1 MKTMKH
7 AACACVLIGA
17 TFAAHAQAASTLTRA
32 QVRQELVELQAA
44 GYRTNLASS
53 PDFPRNMQAV
63 MQRAAQAR
71 GEGDAAGYGS
81 DGRAHG
87 ESGKP
92 ALPHA
97 VDRGTYAHH

>member
-1 MKTMKH
+1 MTTMKH
-7 AACACVLIGA
+7 AACAFMLIGA
-17 TFAAHAQAASTLTRA
+17 AFAAHAQTASALTRT

-44 GYRTNLASS
+44 GYRSSLASS

-71 GEGDAAGYGS
+71 GERDAAGYGS
-81 DGRAHG
+81 DGRGNA

-92 ALPHA
+92 AWPSA
-97 VDRGTYAHH
+97 ARTPVTDR

>member
-7 AACACVLIGA
+7 AACAFLLIGA
-17 TFAAHAQAASTLTRA
+17 AFTAHAQAASTLTRA

-44 GYRTNLASS
+44 GYRTSLASS
-53 PDFPRNMQAV
+53 PDFPENMQAI

-71 GEGDAAGYGS
+71 GEDAGYGR
-81 DGRAHG
+81 DGRANV

-97 VDRGTYAHH
+97 IDRGTYAHH

>member
-7 AACACVLIGA
+7 AACAVLLIGA
-17 TFAAHAQAASTLTRA
+17 AFAAHAQAASTVTRA

-44 GYRTNLASS
+44 GYRTSLASS
-53 PDFPRNMQAV
+53 PDFPENMQAI

-71 GEGDAAGYGS
+71 GENAGYGD
-81 DGRAHG
+81 DGRANV

-92 ALPHA
+92 TLPHA
-97 VDRGTYAHH
+97 IDRGTYAHH

>member
-1 MKTMKH
+1 MKTIQH
-7 AACACVLIGA
+7 AACACLLIGA
-17 TFAAHAQAASTLTRA
+17 AVAAHAQAASTVTRA

-44 GYRTNLASS
+44 GYRTRLASS
-53 PDFPRNMQAV
+53 PDFPEHMQAI

-71 GEGDAAGYGS
+71 GGDTGYGS
-81 DGRAHG
+81 DGRENG

-97 VDRGTYAHH
+97 IDRGTYAHH